1 LVNESLVNESLVN
14 ESLVNET
21 LDLYQQNTN
30 DNLILNKENIEII
43 VKALPFTFYQDQS
56 PKLDYHN
63 NGNKVICP
71 KYILYELTKYENVAF
86 PVTFKYKE
94 HYLGVLEFKE
104 CIDEMYI
111 PNHIFYQLG
120 VEENEYINL
129 EILSKPLEKAC
140 FLKIKPQSD
149 DFYKITDQKKYL
161 ETHFRN
167 LFTVLK
173 EKDTIN
179 LIYQNTKMPI
189 SIIECK
195 PTNIVLMDEIEEL
208 EIDIE
213 SLYEPKKNVKNKSKN
228 GVIFSMN
235 TSLNKK
241 SRLDNNDNQ
250 GNNDNND
257 NKDNQDKKEFIP
269 FSGTGYTLGGN

>member
-1 LVNESLVNESLVN
+1 MEDYTDNSI
-14 ESLVNET
+14 
-21 LDLYQQNTN
+21 YQQNTN
-30 DNLILNKENIEII
+30 DRLIMNNENIEII
-43 VKALPFTFYQDQS
+43 VKVLPFTFYQEQS

-71 KYILYELTKYENVAF
+71 KYILYELSKYENVAF

-94 HYLGVLEFKE
+94 HYLGVFEFKE
-104 CIDEMYI
+104 FIDEMYI

-120 VEENEYINL
+120 IEENESINID
-129 EILSKPLEKAC
+129 ILSKSLEKAS
-140 FLKIKPQSD
+140 FLKIKPQSE

-167 LFTVLK
+167 LFTVIK

-179 LIYQNTKMPI
+179 LIYQNKKMPL
-189 SIIECK
+189 SILECK
-195 PTNIVLMDEIEEL
+195 PNNNVSMDEIEEL

-213 SLYEPKKNVKNKSKN
+213 PLYEPKQKTKKKDKN

-241 SRLDNNDNQ
+241 KYCFKDKDK
-250 GNNDNND
+250 DKDND
-257 NKDNQDKKEFIP
+257 NKKEFVS
-269 FSGTGYTLGGN
+269 FSGKGHTLGSK

>member
-1 LVNESLVNESLVN
+1 MNEGVVNSI
-14 ESLVNET
+14 
-21 LDLYQQNTN
+21 YQQNIHEN
-30 DNLILNKENIEII
+30 IILNKDNIE
-43 VKALPFTFYQDQS
+43 VKVKILPFIFYQDQS
-56 PKLDYHN
+56 PKLEYIN

-71 KYILYELTKYENVAF
+71 KYILYELSKYENVTF
-86 PVTFKYKE
+86 PITFKYKDY
-94 HYLGVLEFKE
+94 YLGVYEFKE

-120 VEENEYINL
+120 IDENESINL

-149 DFYKITDQKKYL
+149 DFYTITDQKKYL

-167 LFTVLK
+167 LFTVIK

-179 LIYQNTKMPI
+179 LIYQNSKMPI
-189 SIIECK
+189 SILECK
-195 PTNIVLMDEIEEL
+195 PTNVVLMDEIEEL

-213 SLYEPKKNVKNKSKN
+213 PLYEPKKNTDKKDKK

-241 SRLDNNDNQ
+241 KDSV
-250 GNNDNND
+250 
-257 NKDNQDKKEFIP
+257 KDNDDKKDFVS
-269 FSGTGYTLGGN
+269 FSGKGHTLGSK

>member
-1 LVNESLVNESLVN
+1 MDDSLINEP
-14 ESLVNET
+14 
-21 LDLYQQNTN
+21 LDSYQQNTQ

-43 VKALPFTFYQDQS
+43 VKALPFTFYQDQN

-71 KYILYELTKYENVAF
+71 KYILYELSKYENVAF

-104 CIDEMYI
+104 FIDEMYI
-111 PNHIFYQLG
+111 PNGIFYQLEI
-120 VEENEYINL
+120 EENQSINL

-140 FLKIKPQSD
+140 FLKIKPQSE

-195 PTNIVLMDEIEEL
+195 PKHVVLMDEIEEL

-213 SLYEPKKNVKNKSKN
+213 PLYEPKKKLKKKDKN
-228 GVIFSMN
+228 GIIFSMN

-241 SRLDNNDNQ
+241 DSVNDKNENNNQDNNESR
-250 GNNDNND
+250 D
-257 NKDNQDKKEFIP
+257 NKEFVP
-269 FSGTGYTLGGN
+269 FSGKGYTLGSK

>member
-1 LVNESLVNESLVN
+1 MDDSLVNESLD
-14 ESLVNET
+14 S
-21 LDLYQQNTN
+21 YQQNTHN
-30 DNLILNKENIEII
+30 NLILNKENIEIT
-43 VKALPFTFYQDQS
+43 VKVLPFTFYQEQT
-56 PKLDYHN
+56 PKLYYHN

-71 KYILYELTKYENVAF
+71 KYILYELSNYENVAF
-86 PVTFKYKE
+86 PVTFKYND

-104 CIDEMYI
+104 FIDEMYI
-111 PNHIFYQLG
+111 PNHIFYQLD
-120 VEENEYINL
+120 VEENESINL

-140 FLKIKPQSD
+140 FLKIKPQSE

-195 PTNIVLMDEIEEL
+195 PTNVVLMDEIEEL

-213 SLYEPKKNVKNKSKN
+213 PLYEPKKNVKNKSKN
-228 GVIFSMN
+228 GVIFRMN

-241 SRLDNNDNQ
+241 DSSDND
-250 GNNDNND
+250 NNDNND
-257 NKDNQDKKEFIP
+257 NQDKNEFIP
-269 FSGTGYTLGGN
+269 FSGKGYTLGGK

>member
-1 LVNESLVNESLVN
+1 MDDFLVNEPLNGALNEIYDS
-14 ESLVNET
+14 SI
-21 LDLYQQNTN
+21 YQQNTN
-30 DNLILNKENIEII
+30 NNLIINSENIEII
-43 VKALPFTFYQDQS
+43 VKALPFTFYEEPT
-56 PKLDYHN
+56 PKLEYHN
-63 NGNKVICP
+63 NGNKIICP
-71 KYILYELTKYENVAF
+71 KYILYELSKYENIAY
-86 PVTFKYKE
+86 PITFKYKDY
-94 HYLGVLEFKE
+94 YLGVLEFKE
-104 CIDEMYI
+104 FIDEMYI

-120 VEENEYINL
+120 IEENESINL
-129 EILSKPLEKAC
+129 EILSKSLEKAC

-195 PTNIVLMDEIEEL
+195 PTNLVLMDEIEEL
-208 EIDIE
+208 VIDIE
-213 SLYEPKKNVKNKSKN
+213 PLYEKKDAKDSK

-241 SRLDNNDNQ
+241 DENKKDENKKNNTT
-250 GNNDNND
+250 
-257 NKDNQDKKEFIP
+257 ELEPVFVP
-269 FSGTGYTLGGN
+269 FSGKGHKLGN

>member
-1 LVNESLVNESLVN
+1 MDKLINDN
-14 ESLVNET
+14 
-21 LDLYQQNTN
+21 LDGLYDSSIYQQNTN
-30 DNLILNKENIEII
+30 NNLIINSENIEII
-43 VKALPFTFYQDQS
+43 VKALPFTFYEEPT
-56 PKLDYHN
+56 PKLEYHN
-63 NGNKVICP
+63 NGNKIICP
-71 KYILYELTKYENVAF
+71 KYILYELSKYENIAY
-86 PVTFKYKE
+86 PITFKYKDY
-94 HYLGVLEFKE
+94 YLGVLEFKE
-104 CIDEMYI
+104 YIDEMYI

-120 VEENEYINL
+120 IEENESINL
-129 EILSKPLEKAC
+129 EILSKSLEKAC

-195 PTNIVLMDEIEEL
+195 PTNVVLMDEIEEL

-213 SLYEPKKNVKNKSKN
+213 PLYEKNDAKDSKS
-228 GVIFSMN
+228 VIFSMN
-235 TSLNKK
+235 TSLNKINGNK
-241 SRLDNNDNQ
+241 KDENKINNTSELEQ
-250 GNNDNND
+250 V
-257 NKDNQDKKEFIP
+257 FVP
-269 FSGTGYTLGGN
+269 FSGTGHKLGK

>member
-1 LVNESLVNESLVN
+1 MDESLVNDSLD
-14 ESLVNET
+14 S
-21 LDLYQQNTN
+21 YQQNTN
-30 DNLILNKENIEII
+30 DNLIINKENIEII
-43 VKALPFTFYQDQS
+43 VKALPFTFYQDQT
-56 PKLDYHN
+56 PKLEYHN

-71 KYILYELTKYENVAF
+71 KYILYELSKYENVAF
-86 PVTFKYKE
+86 PITFKYKE

-104 CIDEMYI
+104 FIDEMYI

-120 VEENEYINL
+120 VEENESINL

-179 LIYQNTKMPI
+179 LIYQNTKMPL

-195 PTNIVLMDEIEEL
+195 PTNVVLMDEIEEL

-213 SLYEPKKNVKNKSKN
+213 PLYEPKKNVKNKSKK

-241 SRLDNNDNQ
+241 DSSDNDNHDNNH
-250 GNNDNND
+250 
-257 NKDNQDKKEFIP
+257 DKKEFVP
-269 FSGTGYTLGGN
+269 FSGKGYTLGGK

>member
-1 LVNESLVNESLVN
+1 MDESLDNES
-14 ESLVNET
+14 

-43 VKALPFTFYQDQS
+43 VKALPFTFYQEQT

-71 KYILYELTKYENVAF
+71 KYILYELSKYENIAY
-86 PVTFKYKE
+86 PVTFKYKD

-104 CIDEMYI
+104 FIDEMYI

-120 VEENEYINL
+120 IEENESINL

-149 DFYKITDQKKYL
+149 DFYKIADQKKYL
-161 ETHFRN
+161 EAHFRN

-179 LIYQNTKMPI
+179 LIYQNKALPI

-195 PTNIVLMDEIEEL
+195 PTKIVLMDEIEEL

-213 SLYEPKKNVKNKSKN
+213 PSKDQKERK
-228 GVIFSMN
+228 GVVFSIN
-235 TSLNKK
+235 SSLNKPNHP
-241 SRLDNNDNQ
+241 DHQ
-250 GNNDNND
+250 
-257 NKDNQDKKEFIP
+257 DNQDNQDSEFVP
-269 FSGTGYTLGGN
+269 FSGTGHTLGGK